1 MNATQFDEI
10 TRRLEEA
17 GLDAPEGR
25 LHHVCYGEGDRLQV
39 MDVWESEETFG
50 QFGQHLMPII
60 QQLGL
65 QVDQP
70 AMAPVHYMKVGQPSM
85 QPI

>member
-17 GLDAPEGR
+17 GQDAPEGR

-39 MDVWESEETFG
+39 MDVWESEQAFG
-50 QFGQHLMPII
+50 QFAQYLLPII
-60 QQLGL
+60 QQVGIE
-65 QVDQP
+65 VDQP
-70 AMAPVHYMKVGQPSM
+70 AMAPVHYMKVGQPSL
-85 QPI
+85 QPA